1 MTEFVFESPMGVNF
15 GSLSIDDGG
24 NEAVV
29 HYSNGGDH
37 RSIRFLRPRPLSS
50 LVRLFDEFSQLRI
63 VDQNSDGASL
73 EFGRY
78 QVQVWDED
86 NPYDEFFADSFS
98 DSRKVNF

>member
-1 MTEFVFESPMGVNF
+1 MTNYVFESPMGAEF
-15 GSLSIDDGG
+15 GSLSIYDGG

-29 HYSNGGDH
+29 NYSDDGDL

-50 LVRLFDEFSQLRI
+50 LVSVFDAFSQLRI
-63 VDQNSDGASL
+63 VDQNLEGASL

-86 NPYDEFFADSFS
+86 NPFDEFFADSFAES
-98 DSRKVNF
+98 NDE